1 MMGLVLRHIHFQTK
15 KTSSPDKTQ
24 YRDPRQTRRRLNPYS
39 LAIVVAVAR
48 PYTPRRESN
57 FCPQSLGPAPT
68 AQIHG
73 RGPTHRL
80 AGATARGFVRNPSSE
95 AWLVVREARR
105 AIHPRISAEHSGC
118 KNGEPKLGHHRQAL
132 AAADKVRANPLLR
145 FARLPGTYGVL
156 LEKLNFMWD
165 YHVNPNVRRRGCD

>member
-57 FCPQSLGPAPT
+57 FCPQSLGLAPT

-118 KNGEPKLGHHRQAL
+118 KNGEPKLGHHRLLRPFARWG
-132 AAADKVRANPLLR
+132 AATYNSKFRQTTTNPLSGLS
-145 FARLPGTYGVL
+145 LGHG
-156 LEKLNFMWD
+156 
-165 YHVNPNVRRRGCD
+165 